1 MEKPYCA
8 CATPPG
14 TSGIAVIRMAGEGS
28 TAIMDRVFR
37 IRRAADDAKSVTDMR
52 GYTVAYGV
60 LVDPTSETIVDE
72 VMVTRFCAPH
82 SYTGEESV
90 EISCHGGTT
99 VRQEILRVLQENGAR
114 MAGPGEFT
122 KRAFLAGKLDLSQAE
137 AVMDVI
143 SADSDLA
150 LRAAQSQ
157 LQGSLRNEIRSISES
172 LYEAL
177 AVMEMWVDEPDDED
191 AQQALHDNA
200 DKISRIRTQ
209 IQALADT
216 YRQGRM
222 LKERMRVVICGV
234 PNSGKSSLLNRLSGY
249 ERAIV
254 TDTPGTTRDT
264 LEVQTSILGV
274 PVTLIDTAGI
284 RETSD
289 RIEAMGVV
297 RANDAMEEADLVFWL
312 VYPDEQD
319 VVLQASMIDR
329 LMKLRPDVRIGLLM
343 SKSDLVDESEAQ
355 KEIDKLEALILEKG
369 YSRKLDFVERISAS
383 NGDGISKM
391 EAFIR
396 SSYDEM
402 GSNTSQGM
410 LLTNQRHYEI
420 LVTVMEKLEEVVK
433 LCKNGESLEAPS
445 LVLRT
450 AMEEL
455 GEITGDSVSD
465 KLVDTIFSRFCVGK

>member
-1 MEKPYCA
+1 
-8 CATPPG
+8 
-14 TSGIAVIRMAGEGS
+14 
-28 TAIMDRVFR
+28 
-37 IRRAADDAKSVTDMR
+37 
-52 GYTVAYGV
+52 
-60 LVDPTSETIVDE
+60 
-72 VMVTRFCAPH
+72 
-82 SYTGEESV
+82 
-90 EISCHGGTT
+90 
-99 VRQEILRVLQENGAR
+99 
-114 MAGPGEFT
+114 
-122 KRAFLAGKLDLSQAE
+122 
-137 AVMDVI
+137 MDVI

-297 RANDAMEEADLVFWL
+297 RANDAMEQADLVFWL

-383 NGDGISKM
+383 NGDGISEM